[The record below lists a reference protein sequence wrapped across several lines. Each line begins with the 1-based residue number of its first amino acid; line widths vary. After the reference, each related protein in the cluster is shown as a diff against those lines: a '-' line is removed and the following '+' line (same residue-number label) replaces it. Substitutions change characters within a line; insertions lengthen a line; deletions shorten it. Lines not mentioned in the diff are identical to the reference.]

1 MRVRFLRRF
10 RWVVPERRGRVALV
24 FKPGEKVVRRV
35 CGEAAV
41 AAGAAVL
48 VSREGS
54 SNGPRK

>member
-1 MRVRFLRRF
+1 
-10 RWVVPERRGRVALV
+10 
-24 FKPGEKVVRRV
+24 VVRRV